1 MINNR
6 LKMALAAMGV
16 VCQDDELS
24 EVVDVLKKEYGIT
37 FYKLEVP
44 PPDIKEVIKQMSES
58 VDDDKIL
65 FEPISKKQ
73 PKRKWNVPK
82 KIGKPQKRKGRF

>member
-16 VCQDDELS
+16 VCHDDEIS

>member
-1 MINNR
+1 MINNQ
-6 LKMALAAMGV
+6 LKAALVAMGV

-24 EVVDVLKKEYGIT
+24 KVVDVLKKEYGIT

-44 PPDIKEVIKQMSES
+44 PPDIKELIKQMSES
-58 VDDDKIL
+58 GDDDKIV

-82 KIGKPQKRKGRF
+82 KIGKPQKGKGRF

>member
-1 MINNR
+1 
-6 LKMALAAMGV
+6 MALAAMGV

-24 EVVDVLKKEYGIT
+24 KVVDVLEKEYGIT

-44 PPDIKEVIKQMSES
+44 PPDFKEVIKQMSEN
-58 VDDDKIL
+58 VDDVKIV